1 MMQKFLTSLLS
12 LALFGLAAMLALPA
26 YAADAAKPSTPSP
39 ATAASPATDST
50 SSKMEI
56 LREKI
61 YADKKLLVANNMTLT
76 PAEEKT
82 FWSVYDAYQKD
93 LHKIN
98 ERLVKL
104 INDYAV
110 SYRKGA
116 MLNSTAKVLLDEMI
130 AIELAEA
137 KLKQSYAPKLL
148 KVLPAAK
155 AARYLQIENKIRAI
169 IRYELAEGVPLAE

>member
-1 MMQKFLTSLLS
+1 MQNILTTLLYT
-12 LALFGLAAMLALPA
+12 ALFGLAMMPALPA
-26 YAADAAKPSTPSP
+26 CAADASPAGATSAAGTASQAANSTP
-39 ATAASPATDST
+39 
-50 SSKMEI
+50 SKMEI

-61 YADKKLLVANNMTLT
+61 YADKKLLVASNMTLT
-76 PAEEKT
+76 PAEEKG
-82 FWSVYDAYQKD
+82 FWPVYDAYQND

-98 ERLVKL
+98 ERLAKL
-104 INDYAV
+104 INDYALV
-110 SYRKGA
+110 YKKGA
-116 MLNSTAKVLLDEMI
+116 VLNTTAKKLLDEMI

-169 IRYELAEGVPLAE
+169 IRYELAEGIPLVE